1 MTKGLLALY
10 GESFRLGG
18 QNSRDRGSDK
28 SYKEQM
34 AAAKTHMKF
43 IESLKL
49 KNVDMKVS
57 INSYTTKFDKSLKD
71 VYKDVLVYSI
81 FYPDL
86 LGQTH
91 LIRSCIDKMKILN
104 TNEFDFV
111 LFMRIDLFLKDKFM
125 EIFNPYSDNI
135 LFPSICWKIGNSHMA
150 GPHPRVNDMMLFTPK
165 KYVRYVRN
173 VIKIGHDTW
182 SCLVD
187 DTDLTYKNLDT
198 MLNTFHDSDSAKDF
212 NPIYY
217 IVNRPQTKCW
227 HCPHDIFNKNKW

>member
-18 QNSRDRGSDK
+18 QNTRDRGSDK
-28 SYKEQM
+28 SFKEQM

-43 IESLKL
+43 IESLKV

-71 VYKDVLVYSI
+71 VYKNVLIDSI
-81 FYPDL
+81 FYPDV

-91 LIRSCIDKMKILN
+91 LIHSCIDRLKLK

-125 EIFNPYSDNI
+125 EIFNPYSDKI
-135 LFPSICWKIGNSHMA
+135 LFPSICFKPHHLA
-150 GPHPRVNDMMLFTPK
+150 GPHPRVNDVMLFVPK
-165 KYVRYVRN
+165 KYVDYVRKL
-173 VIKIGHDTW
+173 KIIEHDTW
-182 SCLVD
+182 SCLV
-187 DTDLTYKNLDT
+187 TKTKLTYKDLDM
-198 MLNTFHDSDSAKDF
+198 MLNTYHDSDSAKDF

-217 IVNRPQTKCW
+217 IVNRPQEKHW
-227 HCPHDIFNKNKW
+227 HCPDDIFNKHKWIW